1 VLASCAVLPFG
12 IFRPSHK
19 FQTAQDA
26 VLPSVFSLFYL
37 TSKTSR
43 EHNENSLLELLRAF
57 VAVEAVSADP
67 SYGVNKK
74 TGKRRVAFSTHDCS
88 SVVVPVDREGE
99 HSAGHQHKAIIALT
113 KVILCVKALT
123 DMKTAV
129 IMNTIVSQMRDLIDF
144 LGAADKKKNS
154 TQSYTCL
161 LEECAKAIGIEN
173 TKRIEKVMG
182 DYKKE
187 FVNVLDR
194 ISGRGDE
201 ADLLLA
207 ERRLIEKLG
216 HGIRYYLRRLF
227 NCAPPR
233 LTPKDIHYE
242 ERSAKYSRIT
252 EFVSMKVPPKA
263 DNAAVEDNCISA
275 VVSSALFH
283 INNFFGLENLLDEK
297 LQKPLLKANFFAQ
310 PDLRFQLK
318 GTPISLDDEQLAQ
331 ILDEIEYAYKFLA
344 ATRACNFLISL
355 WTAPG
360 VKKEIERQ
368 GGWTMLEGYA
378 SSLLN
383 LGLWKHCPDNSHLAV
398 LSNQEFLLKRLH
410 DYCEEMIPLVATC
423 QKELKCLETRFRT
436 NTQSTNVMRMFPQ
449 IFDMK
454 MMLNEGKER
463 YENVP
468 EIVILC
474 DE

>member
-1 VLASCAVLPFG
+1 
-12 IFRPSHK
+12 
-19 FQTAQDA
+19 
-26 VLPSVFSLFYL
+26 
-37 TSKTSR
+37 
-43 EHNENSLLELLRAF
+43 

-99 HSAGHQHKAIIALT
+99 NSAGHQHKAINALT
-113 KVILCVKALT
+113 KVVLCVKSLT
-123 DMKTAV
+123 DMKDAV
-129 IMNTIVSQMRDLIDF
+129 IMSTTVSQMRELIVF
-144 LGAADKKKNS
+144 LGALDKKENFIS
-154 TQSYTCL
+154 SNTSL
-161 LEECAKAIGIEN
+161 LEECAKAVGIED

-187 FVNVLDR
+187 FENVLDR
-194 ISGRGDE
+194 IMGRDDE
-201 ADLLLA
+201 VELLLA

-216 HGIRYYLRRLF
+216 HGIRYYLRKLF

-242 ERSAKYSRIT
+242 ERSARYSKIT

-283 INNFFGLENLLDEK
+283 VNNFFGLENLLDEK
-297 LQKPLLKANFFAQ
+297 LEKPLIKETFFAQ
-310 PDLRFQLK
+310 PDLRFHLK
-318 GTPISLDDEQLAQ
+318 GTPISLDDGQLAQ
-331 ILDEIEYAYKFLA
+331 ILTEIEYAYKFLA
-344 ATRACNFLISL
+344 AAKACKFLVSL
-355 WTAPG
+355 WTAPK
-360 VKKEIERQ
+360 VRKEIERQ

-398 LSNQEFLLKRLH
+398 LANQGFLLKKLRS
-410 DYCEEMIPLVATC
+410 YSEEMIPRLAIC
-423 QKELKCLETRFRT
+423 EKELKSLEVRFRT
-436 NTQSTNVMRMFPQ
+436 NTLSTNVLRMFPQ
-449 IFDMK
+449 IIDMK
-454 MMLNEGKER
+454 MMLDEGKER

-468 EIVILC
+468 EIVIL
-474 DE
+474 